1 MYIPPSSM
9 VISAVPLRPAELVTL
24 HVYVPNSSSPT
35 LDNTRVWLVLVIVVE
50 PLVVVRVH
58 TRVKLLGLLLV
69 TVQLRVVDPF
79 TCSLVLVANTF
90 TSGGSNTSIMIQWEY
105 NILYYSV
112 NALGWHRYVCGDAHN
127 STVKVQY
134 FTL

>member
-1 MYIPPSSM
+1 M

-24 HVYVPNSSSPT
+24 HVYVPNSSSAT

-79 TCSLVLVANTF
+79 TSSLVLVANTF
-90 TSGGSNTSIMIQWEY
+90 TSGGSNTSIMIQWVY
-105 NILYYSV
+105 I
-112 NALGWHRYVCGDAHN
+112 
-127 STVKVQY
+127 
-134 FTL
+134 